1 VYEKVANSII
11 FKQLGHKYD
20 VADPAV
26 ASFVDHNVYRQKL
39 SQRIEYLRVSE
50 QMLVALLFSDR
61 ISLEDF
67 RTQVATLIS
76 DEDRLA
82 TFLAAIDA
90 ARAEKL
96 TLVSL

>member
-1 VYEKVANSII
+1 
-11 FKQLGHKYD
+11 
-20 VADPAV
+20 
-26 ASFVDHNVYRQKL
+26 
-39 SQRIEYLRVSE
+39 
-50 QMLVALLFSDR
+50 VALLFSDR

-90 ARAEKL
+90 ARVEKL